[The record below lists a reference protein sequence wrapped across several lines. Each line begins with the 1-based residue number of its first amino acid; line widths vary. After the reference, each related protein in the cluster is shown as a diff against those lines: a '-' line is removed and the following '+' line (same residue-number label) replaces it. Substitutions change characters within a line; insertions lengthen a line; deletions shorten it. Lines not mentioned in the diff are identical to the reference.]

1 MVTWTARV
9 AAFTI
14 DEEPRPEE
22 EVELLCEDHCGTYLL
37 PFPCRRVGREWHNQT
52 TGQIIEVTIVGWRT
66 WKSA

>member
-1 MVTWTARV
+1 MVTRTARI

-37 PFPCRRVGREWHNQT
+37 PFPCRRSDGTWWNKQT
-52 TGQIIEVTIVGWRT
+52 DDEVKARVLERFTF
-66 WKSA
+66 